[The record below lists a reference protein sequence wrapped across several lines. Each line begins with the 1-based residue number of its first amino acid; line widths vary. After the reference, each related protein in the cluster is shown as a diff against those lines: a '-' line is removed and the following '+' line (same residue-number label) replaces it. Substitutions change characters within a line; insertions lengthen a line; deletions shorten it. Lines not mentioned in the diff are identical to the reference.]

1 MLKSMRQSEH
11 YLHLLSSWSSTRAK
25 AKLHLGKNNPMH
37 RYMLWVHQLG
47 SSLKRFCIKRCVS
60 LGGHCIEYESA
71 AKSLQQR
78 MSSTS
83 WAALVQS
90 AGWGKWSF
98 LLFIT
103 WETESEV
110 VHPVLVSSGQDRH
123 WYTGSRSVEVARP
136 RAGAQDAHGEAE
148 IDGIVQP

>member
-1 MLKSMRQSEH
+1 MRQSEH

-25 AKLHLGKNNPMH
+25 AKLAAGEEQS
-37 RYMLWVHQLG
+37 YASVHARVDQLG
-47 SSLKRFCIKRCVS
+47 SSLKIFCIKRCVG
-60 LGGHCIEYESA
+60 LGGHCIEYESS

-110 VHPVLVSSGQDRH
+110 VHPVLFSSGKDRH
-123 WYTGSRSVEVARP
+123 WYTGSRSAEMARP
-136 RAGAQDAHGEAE
+136 RAGAQDAHGGAE